1 MRSLSLGVFVC
12 CGFLFFGCTNGYERY
27 ETSKNWQKQHLLP
40 ITKEAPSSFPH
51 SIWIAPDDRTGDIL
65 IDKIHSA
72 KRKISL
78 NVYLLSD
85 ERLIDALIEAH
96 RTQILVR
103 IILERSVYANPK
115 GNTSVF
121 ARLKHEGVAVIWADE
136 VQQNFNHAK
145 YLIVDDFVFVS
156 TGNFTNTSFHKNRE
170 FLVGTSDVSIVSFM
184 DALFDADYNR
194 FPFRSTHPSLYISP
208 IDARKKIEYYLKNA
222 KKHIR
227 VYAVSFTD
235 EQLLV
240 LLESLSAS

>member
-1 MRSLSLGVFVC
+1 M
-12 CGFLFFGCTNGYERY
+12 
-27 ETSKNWQKQHLLP
+27 
-40 ITKEAPSSFPH
+40 
-51 SIWIAPDDRTGDIL
+51 APDDRTGDIL

-72 KRKISL
+72 KRKINL

-85 ERLIDALIEAH
+85 ERLIDALIDAH
-96 RTQILVR
+96 RKQIHVR

-121 ARLKHEGVAVIWADE
+121 ARLKHEGVAVVWADE

-145 YLIVDDFVFVS
+145 HVIVDDFVLVS
-156 TGNFTNTSFHKNRE
+156 TGNFTNASFHKNRE
-170 FLVGTSDVSIVSFM
+170 FLVGTSEVSIVSFM

-194 FPFRSTHPSLYISP
+194 FPFRSTHTSLYISP
-208 IDARKKIEYYLKNA
+208 IDARKKIEHYLKHA

-227 VYAVSFTD
+227 VFAVSFLD